1 MVIIFFKSYSLQSV
15 LKMGANENMLMK
27 MKCIKGA
34 KTLTEPHP
42 KKKSEIL
49 NKKWRLGK

>member
-1 MVIIFFKSYSLQSV
+1 
-15 LKMGANENMLMK
+15 MGANENMLMK

-49 NKKWRLGK
+49 SKKMETWKVNQVSS